1 MIEAVGQQFWP
12 GTFRRWHVCSNQ
24 RPRLHQSIVIADER
38 LFRRRYVDSTDFIQ
52 QYIFPGGCLPARDEF
67 RRQAHAAGFDIVD
80 EFSFGQDYAHT
91 LKLWRDWHKVT
102 GASTR
107 V

>member
-1 MIEAVGQQFWP
+1 VGQQFWP
-12 GTFRRWHVCSNQ
+12 EYFQTVA
-24 RPRLHQSIVIADER
+24 RLLKPVATPHQSIVIAEQAVRQALCR
-38 LFRRRYVDSTDFIQ
+38 LDRLHPAVHL
-52 QYIFPGGCLPARDEF
+52 PGGCLPARVSSAS
-67 RRQAHAAGFDIVD
+67 RHMPLVFDIVD

-91 LKLWRDWHKVT
+91 LKLWRDDSAVT